1 MPATCSRR
9 LGFTHPGGNG
19 KSPAQVM
26 FTCLVCRSLCVEATQ
41 FEAIELAH
49 RHGFDS
55 VEARADELA
64 RLSED
69 ELQRLLDDLHAK
81 RLRFG
86 LAGMPIDLRR
96 DALTFADGLRQ
107 LPHLT
112 QVLQRCGV
120 TRLGSSIVPYHDDL
134 SYTENFRQHIERIG
148 AAARVLGDHDIRL
161 GLEYCATP
169 TLRRGR
175 RHEFIHSLPQLRE
188 LIAAIGAPNLGLVLD
203 SWHWW
208 MSGSPADELA
218 ALRRDEIVAVD
229 LDDAPI
235 GVLRM
240 ELPDRRRE
248 LPGTTG
254 VIDLATF
261 LGALRRLGYE
271 GPVRAEPFEFS
282 GCNAPCDEVCRRTA
296 AALASALG
304 RTSVMAKPAPLGAAG
319 HQ

>member
-1 MPATCSRR
+1 
-9 LGFTHPGGNG
+9 
-19 KSPAQVM
+19 M

-49 RHGFDS
+49 RHGFNS

-64 RLSED
+64 LLPENQLSH
-69 ELQRLLDDLHAK
+69 LLDDLRVK
-81 RLRFG
+81 GLCFG
-86 LAGMPIDLRR
+86 LAGMPVDLRR
-96 DALTFADGLRQ
+96 DVQRFNEGLRQ
-107 LPHLT
+107 LPRFARI
-112 QVLQRCGV
+112 LQRCGV
-120 TRLGSSIVPYHDDL
+120 TRLGTSIVPAHDEL
-134 SYTENFRQHIERIG
+134 PYPANFRQHVERLG
-148 AAARVLGDHDIRL
+148 AAARVLGDHGIRF

-175 RHEFIHSLPQLRE
+175 RHEFIHTLPQLRE
-188 LIAAIGAPNLGLVLD
+188 LIAAVGAPNLGLVLD

-218 ALRRDEIVAVD
+218 ALRREEIVLVD
-229 LDDAPI
+229 LDDAPP
-235 GVLRM
+235 GVPRM

-248 LPGTTG
+248 LPGATG
-254 VIDLATF
+254 VIDLAAF
-261 LGALRRLGYE
+261 VSALRRLGYN